1 MQKVLTFLDNIAG
14 ILIVVFCLGTIL
26 QICGLYIWRFPLNE
40 HGTQELLT
48 AQNSLNYIYYFL
60 SLLGMIL
67 LYKRKY
73 IFLQKIEMILWFILF
88 LLTPY
93 LLHQITSIE
102 QTYSSDR
109 VENLGKNHD

>member
-1 MQKVLTFLDNIAG
+1 MQKVLNYHDNIEG
-14 ILIVVFCLGTIL
+14 IMIVVNCFVTIL
-26 QICGLYIWRFPLNE
+26 HISGKYISKFPLNE